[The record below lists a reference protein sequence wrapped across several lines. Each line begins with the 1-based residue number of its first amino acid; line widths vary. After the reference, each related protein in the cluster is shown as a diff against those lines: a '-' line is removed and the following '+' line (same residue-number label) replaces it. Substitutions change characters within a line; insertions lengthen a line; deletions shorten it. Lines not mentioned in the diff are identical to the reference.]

1 MIQLI
6 VCLYLLITIAISFW
20 TKKKA
25 GTAKHFEGNNLG
37 LILCIVAGAGEWL
50 GGTSTTGVS
59 EYGYLYGISGA
70 WYTVANSL
78 GICILAIFFAKM
90 FRRLNTPTVSGIIG
104 KYIGKNAKIFSAG
117 MLIFIMI
124 AVGTSQM
131 VAVGSLGESLFGMDA
146 TVSILVLGAGILLY
160 TCLGGMLA
168 VGYTNILHLIVMYA
182 GAILA
187 LVLCLGDV
195 GGFDSLT
202 QSLPESYFSPVSIG
216 APKVISWVIASVL
229 GACTAQAGL
238 QPVLTSKN
246 EETAKK
252 SSFGIAAIV
261 APFGILMALLG
272 MIAKVKFPELTNAK
286 LALPTLLLSLP
297 TLPSGFVIA
306 SLCAAILSTAAPIYL
321 ACGTLFTRDIY
332 QQLHPVEDAA
342 HDKKILWI
350 SRLTTMA
357 GGAICILLAILLRNS
372 TTILDMVYFAYS
384 LRGSM
389 FIILLL
395 GIFWKRLNPKAA
407 IVAMLMTGLAGFF
420 WIVYKNIFGV
430 YPIHPDFSETYIAIL
445 VAFVTCI
452 VGSLL
457 CRKNDQWR
465 NHEKISR

>member
-1 MIQLI
+1 MIQLVVI
-6 VCLYLLITIAISFW
+6 LYILITIGISFW

-59 EYGYLYGISGA
+59 EYGYLYGLSGA

-78 GICILAIFFAKM
+78 GICVLAIFFAKM
-90 FRRLNTPTVSGIIG
+90 FRRLNTSTVSGIIG
-104 KYIGKNAKIFSAG
+104 KFIGKRAKMVSAG
-117 MLIFIMI
+117 ILIFIMI

-131 VAVGSLGESLFGMDA
+131 VAAGSLGETLFGLDP

-187 LVLCLGDV
+187 VVLCLGDV
-195 GGFDSLT
+195 GGFDNLT
-202 QSLPESYFSPVSIG
+202 HSLPESYFSPVSIG

-238 QPVLTSKN
+238 QPVLTSKD
-246 EETAKK
+246 EATAKK

-272 MIAKVKFPELTNAK
+272 MIAKVKFPELANAK

-306 SLCAAILSTAAPIYL
+306 SLCAALLSTAAPIYL

-332 QQLHPVEDAA
+332 QQLHPQRDTQE
-342 HDKKILWI
+342 DKKVLWV
-350 SRLTTMA
+350 SRLTTLA
-357 GGAICILLAILLRNS
+357 GGTICILLALLLHNS

-395 GIFWKRLNPKAA
+395 GIVWKRLNPKAA
-407 IVAMLMTGLAGFF
+407 IAAMLMTALAGFF
-420 WIVYKNIFGV
+420 WIIYKNIFGV
-430 YPIHPDFSETYIAIL
+430 YPIHPDFSETYIAVL
-445 VAFVTCI
+445 VAFVTS
-452 VGSLL
+452 VAGSLL
-457 CRKNDQWR
+457 CKKE
-465 NHEKISR
+465 HSVEEP

>member
-6 VCLYLLITIAISFW
+6 VILYILITIGISFW

-59 EYGYLYGISGA
+59 EYGYLYGLSGA

-78 GICILAIFFAKM
+78 GICVLAIFFAKM
-90 FRRLNTPTVSGIIG
+90 FRRLNTPTVSGIIS
-104 KYIGKNAKIFSAG
+104 KFIGKRAKMVSAG
-117 MLIFIMI
+117 ILIFIMI

-131 VAVGSLGESLFGMDA
+131 VAAGSLGETLFGLDP

-187 LVLCLGDV
+187 VVLCLGDV
-195 GGFDSLT
+195 GGFDNLT

-238 QPVLTSKN
+238 QPVLTSKD
-246 EETAKK
+246 EATAKK

-272 MIAKVKFPELTNAK
+272 MIAKVKFPELANAK

-306 SLCAAILSTAAPIYL
+306 SLCAALLSTAAPIYL

-332 QQLHPVEDAA
+332 QQLHPQRDTQE
-342 HDKKILWI
+342 DKKVLWV
-350 SRLTTMA
+350 SRLTTLA
-357 GGAICILLAILLRNS
+357 GGTICILLALLLHNS

-395 GIFWKRLNPKAA
+395 GIVWKRLNPKAA
-407 IVAMLMTGLAGFF
+407 IAAMLMTALAGFF
-420 WIVYKNIFGV
+420 WIIYKNIFGV
-430 YPIHPDFSETYIAIL
+430 YPIHPDFSETYIAVL
-445 VAFVTCI
+445 VAFVTS
-452 VGSLL
+452 VAGSLL
-457 CRKNDQWR
+457 CKKE
-465 NHEKISR
+465 HSVEEL

>member
-1 MIQLI
+1 MIQLVVI
-6 VCLYLLITIAISFW
+6 LYILITIGISFW

-59 EYGYLYGISGA
+59 EYGYLYGLSGA

-78 GICILAIFFAKM
+78 GICVLAIFFAKM
-90 FRRLNTPTVSGIIG
+90 FRRLNTSTVSGIIG
-104 KYIGKNAKIFSAG
+104 KFIGKRAKMVSAG
-117 MLIFIMI
+117 ILIFIMI

-131 VAVGSLGESLFGMDA
+131 VAAGSLGETLFGLDP

-187 LVLCLGDV
+187 VVLCLGDV
-195 GGFDSLT
+195 GGFDNLT

-238 QPVLTSKN
+238 QPVLTSKD
-246 EETAKK
+246 EATAKK

-261 APFGILMALLG
+261 TPFGILMALLG
-272 MIAKVKFPELTNAK
+272 MIAKVKFPELANAK

-306 SLCAAILSTAAPIYL
+306 SLCAALLSTAAPIYL

-332 QQLHPVEDAA
+332 QQLHPQRDTQE
-342 HDKKILWI
+342 DKKVLWV
-350 SRLTTMA
+350 SRLTTLA
-357 GGAICILLAILLRNS
+357 GGTICILLALLLHNS

-395 GIFWKRLNPKAA
+395 GIVWKRLNPKAA
-407 IVAMLMTGLAGFF
+407 IAAMLMTALAGFF
-420 WIVYKNIFGV
+420 WIIYKNIFGV
-430 YPIHPDFSETYIAIL
+430 YPIHPDFSETYIAVL
-445 VAFVTCI
+445 VAFVTS
-452 VGSLL
+452 VAGSLL
-457 CRKNDQWR
+457 CKKE
-465 NHEKISR
+465 HSVEEP

>member
-6 VCLYLLITIAISFW
+6 VILYILITIGISFW

-59 EYGYLYGISGA
+59 EYGYLYGLSGA

-78 GICILAIFFAKM
+78 GICVLAIFFAKM

-104 KYIGKNAKIFSAG
+104 KFIGKRAKMVSAG
-117 MLIFIMI
+117 ILIFIMI

-131 VAVGSLGESLFGMDA
+131 VAAGSLGETLFGLDP

-187 LVLCLGDV
+187 VILCLGDV
-195 GGFDSLT
+195 GGFDNLT

-238 QPVLTSKN
+238 QPVLTSKD
-246 EETAKK
+246 EATAKK

-272 MIAKVKFPELTNAK
+272 MIAKVKFPELANAK

-306 SLCAAILSTAAPIYL
+306 SLCAALLSTAAPIYL

-332 QQLHPVEDAA
+332 QQLHPQRDTQE
-342 HDKKILWI
+342 DKKVLWV
-350 SRLTTMA
+350 SRLTTLA
-357 GGAICILLAILLRNS
+357 GGTICILLALLLHNS

-395 GIFWKRLNPKAA
+395 GIVWKRLNPKAA
-407 IVAMLMTGLAGFF
+407 IAAMLMTALAGFF
-420 WIVYKNIFGV
+420 WIIYKNIFGV
-430 YPIHPDFSETYIAIL
+430 YPIHPDFSETYIAVL
-445 VAFVTCI
+445 VAFVTS
-452 VGSLL
+452 VAGSLL
-457 CRKNDQWR
+457 CKKE
-465 NHEKISR
+465 HSVEEP

>member
-6 VCLYLLITIAISFW
+6 VILYILITIGISFW

-59 EYGYLYGISGA
+59 EYGYLYGLSGA

-78 GICILAIFFAKM
+78 GICVLAIFFAKM

-104 KYIGKNAKIFSAG
+104 KFIGKRAKMVSAG
-117 MLIFIMI
+117 ILIFIMI

-131 VAVGSLGESLFGMDA
+131 VAAGSLGETLFGLDP

-182 GAILA
+182 GAIVA
-187 LVLCLGDV
+187 VVLCLGDV
-195 GGFDSLT
+195 GGFDNLT

-238 QPVLTSKN
+238 QPVLTSKD
-246 EETAKK
+246 EATAKK

-272 MIAKVKFPELTNAK
+272 MIAKVKFPELANAK

-297 TLPSGFVIA
+297 PLPSGFVIA
-306 SLCAAILSTAAPIYL
+306 SLCAALLSTAAPIYL

-332 QQLHPVEDAA
+332 QQLHPQRDTQE
-342 HDKKILWI
+342 DKKVLWV
-350 SRLTTMA
+350 SRLTTLA
-357 GGAICILLAILLRNS
+357 GGAICILLALLLHNS

-395 GIFWKRLNPKAA
+395 GIFWKRLNPKVA
-407 IVAMLMTGLAGFF
+407 IAAMLMTALAGFF
-420 WIVYKNIFGV
+420 WIIYKNIFGV
-430 YPIHPDFSETYIAIL
+430 YPIHPDFSETYIAVL
-445 VAFVTCI
+445 VAFVTS
-452 VGSLL
+452 VAGSLL
-457 CRKNDQWR
+457 LKKE
-465 NHEKISR
+465 HSVEEP

>member
-1 MIQLI
+1 MIQLVVI
-6 VCLYLLITIAISFW
+6 LYILITIGISFW

-59 EYGYLYGISGA
+59 EYGYLYGLSGA

-78 GICILAIFFAKM
+78 GICVLAIFFAKM
-90 FRRLNTPTVSGIIG
+90 FRRLNTSTVSGIIG
-104 KYIGKNAKIFSAG
+104 KFIGKRAKMVSAG
-117 MLIFIMI
+117 ILIFIMI

-131 VAVGSLGESLFGMDA
+131 VAAGSLGETLFGLDP

-187 LVLCLGDV
+187 VVLCLGDV
-195 GGFDSLT
+195 GGFDNLT

-238 QPVLTSKN
+238 QPVLTSKD
-246 EETAKK
+246 EATAKK

-272 MIAKVKFPELTNAK
+272 MIAKVKFPELANAK

-306 SLCAAILSTAAPIYL
+306 SLCAALLSTAAPIYL

-332 QQLHPVEDAA
+332 QQLHPQRDTQE
-342 HDKKILWI
+342 DKKVLWV
-350 SRLTTMA
+350 SRLTTLA
-357 GGAICILLAILLRNS
+357 GGTICILLALLLHNS

-395 GIFWKRLNPKAA
+395 GIVWKRLNPKAA
-407 IVAMLMTGLAGFF
+407 IAAMLMTALAGFF
-420 WIVYKNIFGV
+420 WIIYKNIFGV
-430 YPIHPDFSETYIAIL
+430 YPIHPDFSETYIAVL
-445 VAFVTCI
+445 VAFVTS
-452 VGSLL
+452 VAGSLL
-457 CRKNDQWR
+457 CKKE
-465 NHEKISR
+465 HSVEEP

>member
-1 MIQLI
+1 MIQLVVI
-6 VCLYLLITIAISFW
+6 LYILITIGISFW

-59 EYGYLYGISGA
+59 EYGYLYGLSGA

-78 GICILAIFFAKM
+78 GICVLAIFFAKM

-104 KYIGKNAKIFSAG
+104 KFIGKRAKMVSAG
-117 MLIFIMI
+117 ILIFIMI

-131 VAVGSLGESLFGMDA
+131 VAAGSLGETLFGLDP

-187 LVLCLGDV
+187 VVLCLGDV
-195 GGFDSLT
+195 GGFDNLT

-238 QPVLTSKN
+238 QPVLTSKD
-246 EETAKK
+246 EATAKK

-272 MIAKVKFPELTNAK
+272 MIAKVKFPELANAK

-306 SLCAAILSTAAPIYL
+306 ALCAALLSTAAPIYL

-332 QQLHPVEDAA
+332 QQLHPQRDTQE
-342 HDKKILWI
+342 DKKVLWV
-350 SRLTTMA
+350 SRLTTLA
-357 GGAICILLAILLRNS
+357 GGTICILLALLLHNS

-395 GIFWKRLNPKAA
+395 GIVWKRLNPKAA
-407 IVAMLMTGLAGFF
+407 IAAMLMTALAGFF
-420 WIVYKNIFGV
+420 WIIYKNIFGV
-430 YPIHPDFSETYIAIL
+430 YPIHPDFSETYIAVL
-445 VAFVTCI
+445 VAFVTS
-452 VGSLL
+452 VAGSLL
-457 CRKNDQWR
+457 CKKE
-465 NHEKISR
+465 HSVEEP